1 MKIKSRYLSL
11 LLSLVLLVLPAGAEP
26 DAVSGYYNATV
37 EPGWNETQN
46 ASEYFDSDLGSGCV
60 AAGKIDGYG
69 EEISADG
76 LVEKITFLTDSQES
90 ELFPVW
96 SADGNYIMYT
106 VKENDGNSYSY
117 RMRANGSDMERTG
130 IGEGNLTGFSDIN
143 PNDTE
148 LILTKSI
155 DSQSGLYLAILENGT
170 VIPVTD
176 DPDKSEGWGAWC
188 RLGRK
193 IAYTQESAGVPS
205 QLWIVDRDGSNK
217 ARLGSSE
224 NVGMGKDWCPLGL
237 KIIYSAKN
245 SKEKDD
251 LWAIDWYGTN
261 QTQLTDTPYG
271 EWNPAF
277 SPDGKKIVY
286 VSDEGGNPEI
296 WIRDIEGNY
305 RARLTNN
312 IGILDSNPKW
322 SPDGSKIVFTA
333 HNLQNTSE
341 DSVNGSNTGLIDYS
355 NNSAIYGSS
364 SSEINVSASSEINGS
379 DIAVIKLASSFA
391 VSPLPNITSV
401 KIDSVP
407 ETSDGGAASISITV
421 KNEGK
426 NASEG
431 YIWVSFP
438 DGKKI
443 ENVEGTGSNVT
454 VYPEGS
460 LIQGRDGEIPAQYPL
475 VELVEYEWGKDQEET
490 LNIKVAP
497 NNGTEKI
504 VFFVRTALKDGLT
517 GTYSRDPLLSE
528 DFDQQGLEVYGYSVY
543 VS

>member
-26 DAVSGYYNATV
+26 DAVSRYYNATA

-46 ASEYFDSDLGSGCV
+46 ASEYYFDSDSGSGCV

-76 LVEKITFLTDSQES
+76 LVKEITFLTDSPES

-106 VKENDGNSYSY
+106 VKENESGNSYSY
-117 RMRANGSDMERTG
+117 RMRADGRDVERTG

-143 PNDTE
+143 PNGTE
-148 LILTKSI
+148 LISTKSV

-170 VIPVTD
+170 IIPVTD
-176 DPDKSEGWGAWC
+176 DSDKSEGWGAWC

-217 ARLGSSE
+217 TRLGNSE

-277 SPDGKKIVY
+277 SPDGKKIAY
-286 VSDEGGNPEI
+286 ISDEGGNPEI

-341 DSVNGSNTGLIDYS
+341 DPVMNSSNTSLIDYS
-355 NNSAIYGSS
+355 NNSVIYGSK
-364 SSEINVSASSEINGS
+364 SSEINGS
-379 DIAVIKLASSFA
+379 DIAVIKLASSFV
-391 VSPLPNITSV
+391 VSTLPKITSV

-407 ETSDGGAASISITV
+407 EIPEGGAASISITV

-438 DGKKI
+438 DRKKI
-443 ENVEGTGSNVT
+443 ENVEGTGSNLK

-460 LIQGRDGEIPAQYPL
+460 LIRGKDGEISAQYPL
-475 VELVEYEWGKDQEET
+475 VELVEYEWGEDQEET

-497 NNGTEKI
+497 NNGTEEI
-504 VFFVRTALKDGLT
+504 VFFVRTALKNDLT
-517 GTYSRDPLLSE
+517 GSYSRAPLFSE
-528 DFDQQGLEVYGYSVY
+528 DLDQQGLEVYRYSVY